1 MSASGPARFFLRR
14 LAMTGP
20 GKKLVTLTF
29 GEHINVVWGAS
40 NSGKS
45 YIVKALDFMSG
56 AKTPLPPITEAQGY
70 DKCWLE
76 LELPVTGT
84 VTLERAMKGGDF
96 GLHLGS
102 VEPDSAGRPDR
113 TLSWDHRSKGES
125 ISGFLLGELGL
136 GAKEIARTLTGDK
149 NAFTFRHYAAFVY
162 TEETNMMGEWSPIR
176 ISDRS
181 GETFDKNVLKF
192 ILTGVDDSAI
202 VTTQNP
208 DSQRTAN
215 SGKIE
220 IIDEMLAAA
229 QLEWE
234 RDYPGDPDLNDQSE
248 KQAATIRD
256 LQKMMSDRQSLLD
269 DLRLD
274 RRSKMESLRDAQE
287 LRTEISLSLQ
297 RFALLKSV
305 YDSDLQRLASLEEG
319 GAALLAGARRPCPL
333 CGADPSHQLHAHG
346 IDQVETT
353 QRSVRAE
360 MAKIA
365 SERADLAKATRSLE
379 AEQEG
384 LQKRAGRLSGEID
397 EIDRHLEEV
406 KPLEVATR
414 RTYEEL
420 DTARFVTRQGIALR
434 QRIDELLRRKTQLAA
449 FKPKSL
455 PRGSVTSGIDGVT
468 GHEFATVVQ
477 TLLHAW
483 KFPGLP
489 TVSFDDRTH
498 DILIDGKSRRANG
511 KGVRALMNAAF
522 KIGVLLYCRGK
533 ELPHPGIVVLDSP
546 LLSYRDPLTSRHGE
560 LDADEKE
567 VKESGLK
574 EHFYRFLVEKKD
586 LAQFVIIEND
596 TPPISLGEGSI
607 VTSFTGSLGRGGRRG
622 YY

>member
-1 MSASGPARFFLRR
+1 MFAER
-14 LAMTGP
+14 
-20 GKKLVTLTF
+20 
-29 GEHINVVWGAS
+29 INVVWGAS

-56 AKTPLPPITEAQGY
+56 AKTPLPPITEAQGF

-76 LELPVTGT
+76 LQLPVSGT

-102 VEPDSAGRPDR
+102 VSPEAAGQPDR
-113 TLSWDHRSKGES
+113 TLSWDHRGKGES
-125 ISGFLLGELGL
+125 LSGFLLAELGV
-136 GAKEIARTLTGDK
+136 GTKEIARTLTGDK

-192 ILTGVDDSAI
+192 ILTGVDDSA
-202 VTTQNP
+202 VLTTQNP
-208 DSQRTAN
+208 ESQRTAN
-215 SGKIE
+215 LGKVE
-220 IIDEMLAAA
+220 IINEMIAAA
-229 QLEWE
+229 EGEWE
-234 RDYPGDPDLNDQSE
+234 QDYPGDPDLGDQAD
-248 KQAATIRD
+248 KQSASIRD
-256 LQKMMSDRQSLLD
+256 LQQVMADRQSLLD

-287 LRTEISLSLQ
+287 RRTEISLSLE

-305 YDSDLQRLASLEEG
+305 YESDLQRLASLEEG

-333 CGADPSHQLHAHG
+333 CGADPSHQLQAHG
-346 IDQVETT
+346 IDEVEIT
-353 QRSVRAE
+353 QRAVRAE
-360 MAKIA
+360 MAKITL
-365 SERADLAKATRSLE
+365 ERTDLAKATRSLE

-384 LQKRAGRLSGEID
+384 LLKRAERLSTDID
-397 EIDRHLEEV
+397 GIDTRLDEV
-406 KPLEVATR
+406 KPLEVAAR
-414 RTYEEL
+414 RSYEDL
-420 DTARFVTRQGIALR
+420 DAARFLTRQGLALR
-434 QRIDELLRRKTQLAA
+434 QRIDELKRRKAQLEA

-455 PRGSVTSGIDGVT
+455 PRGSVTAGIDGVT
-468 GHEFATVVQ
+468 GHEFATTVQ
-477 TLLHAW
+477 TVLHAW

-489 TVSFDDRTH
+489 TVSFDDKTH

-522 KIGVLLYCRGK
+522 KIGVLLYCRQK

-560 LDADEKE
+560 LDADEKV
-567 VKESGLK
+567 VKDSGLK
-574 EHFYRFLVEKKD
+574 EHFYRFLLEQKD
-586 LAQFVIIEND
+586 EANFVIIEND
-596 TPPISLGEGSI
+596 SPPIALGDGSL
-607 VTSFTGSLGRGGRRG
+607 VTSFAGSQGTGARQGL
-622 YY
+622 Y

>member
-1 MSASGPARFFLRR
+1 MSISDPARFLLRR
-14 LAMTGP
+14 LAITGP
-20 GKKLVTLTF
+20 GKKLVALVF
-29 GEHINVVWGAS
+29 GERINVVWGAS

-96 GLHLGS
+96 GLHIGS
-102 VEPDSAGRPDR
+102 VDPESAGQPDR
-113 TLSWDHRSKGES
+113 TLSWDHRGKGES
-125 ISGFLLGELGL
+125 LSGFLLSELGV

-149 NAFTFRHYAAFVY
+149 SAFTFRHYTAFVY

-202 VTTQNP
+202 VTTQKP

-215 SGKIE
+215 LGKVE
-220 IIDEMLAAA
+220 IIDEMIAAA

-234 RDYPGDPDLNDQSE
+234 RNYPGDPDLNDQAE
-248 KQAATIRD
+248 KQTASIRD
-256 LQKMMSDRQSLLD
+256 LQQTMSDRQSLLD

-287 LRTEISLSLQ
+287 RRTEISLSLQ
-297 RFALLKSV
+297 RFALLRSV
-305 YDSDLQRLASLEEG
+305 YESDLQRLASLEEG
-319 GAALLAGARRPCPL
+319 GAALLAGARRSCPL

-346 IDQVETT
+346 IDEVETT
-353 QRSVRAE
+353 QRAVRAE
-360 MAKIA
+360 MTKIA
-365 SERADLAKATRSLE
+365 SERADLAKATHSLE

-384 LQKRAGRLSGEID
+384 LLKRAERLSGEIED
-397 EIDRHLEEV
+397 VDRQLDEV

-420 DTARFVTRQGIALR
+420 DTARFVTRQGLALR
-434 QRIDELLRRKTQLAA
+434 QRIDELHRRKAQLEA

-468 GHEFATVVQ
+468 GHEFATTVQ
-477 TLLHAW
+477 TVLHAW
-483 KFPGLP
+483 QFPGLP
-489 TVSFDDRTH
+489 TVSFDDKTH

-511 KGVRALMNAAF
+511 KGVRALMNAVF
-522 KIGVLLYCRGK
+522 KIGVLLYCRQK

-567 VKESGLK
+567 VKDSGLK
-574 EHFYRFLVEKKD
+574 EHFYRFLVEQKD
-586 LAQFVIIEND
+586 RAQFVIIEND
-596 TPPISLGEGSI
+596 PPPIALGEGSI
-607 VTSFTGSLGRGGRRG
+607 VTSFAGSLGTGERRG
-622 YY
+622 LY